1 MARRACLGIRSGYL
15 EGSDGGSV
23 QASDFARRR
32 GKGFDLGG
40 FALIIASAFSYSF
53 LGILGKL
60 AYEERLPFVSLLA
73 TRFTIAAAILIAIVM
88 LRPRLRS
95 AWAALPR
102 RRAQGL
108 VLWGMFGFA
117 GQSALYFAALRL
129 ISASLNE
136 VLLYT
141 CPAFLALI
149 VWGISRRRPP
159 AMRLVAIGL
168 ALLGTWICAGPIDRG
183 SNLLGVG
190 LAVLAGLWYASF
202 LLVLDRLTPGIPGLL
217 SGALIVTGAAIA
229 FDALALF
236 TGEHTLPRT
245 PTAWGVVLGM
255 VFSATIL
262 GFVLFVAGMKRVG
275 PQVASILSTFEP
287 LGTLLLAA
295 AILGERLLPAQWVGA
310 ALILTAALVLA
321 MHNGT
326 RQLTVDSATGNIGRS
341 AE

>member
-1 MARRACLGIRSGYL
+1 MGLPGIRSGCRIGPRG
-15 EGSDGGSV
+15 EHV
-23 QASDFARRR
+23 QASEGAPGRVE
-32 GKGFDLGG
+32 GFDLGG
-40 FALIIASAFSYSF
+40 FALVIASAFSYSF

-88 LRPRLRS
+88 LAPRLRT

-117 GQSALYFAALRL
+117 GQSALYFSALRL
-129 ISASLNE
+129 ISASLSE

-149 VWGISRRRPP
+149 VWGMSRRRPP
-159 AMRLVAIGL
+159 ATHLWAIAL
-168 ALLGTWICAGPIDRG
+168 ALIGTWVCAGPIDRG
-183 SNLLGVG
+183 SGLAGVG
-190 LAVLAGLWYASF
+190 LAVLAGLWYATF
-202 LLVLDRLTPGIPGLL
+202 LLALDRLTPGIPGLL

-229 FDALALF
+229 FDAAALL
-236 TGEHTLPRT
+236 TGEHTLPAT
-245 PTAWGVVLGM
+245 PAGWGVVLGM
-255 VFSATIL
+255 VFCATIL

-295 AILGERLLPAQWVGA
+295 VILGERLRPAQWIGA

-321 MHNGT
+321 VHNGT
-326 RQLTVDSATGNIGRS
+326 RRLTVASATRNIGTS